1 MKCQGF
7 DGPCE
12 ADTAKPVPCMTAYH
26 WDGKSK
32 NPNADPVLCADCHH
46 EYVVYWQER
55 WDEYYS
61 GLGV

>member
-7 DGPCE
+7 WKPCK
-12 ADTAKPVPCMTAYH
+12 ADTAEAKPCMTAYH
-26 WDGKSK
+26 WDGTGD
-32 NPNADPVLCADCHH
+32 NPNADPVLCVDCHH